1 MASGIS
7 DFLAALQGGGAR
19 PNRFEVLVEFPA
31 FAATQ
36 EAIRQTAFLCQSTQL
51 PGSNLGTME
60 VGFRGRQ
67 LKLAG
72 DRTFEDLDLT
82 FYNDTDFALRD
93 AFEAWQNAINQYNS
107 NIGLPSPS
115 EYLSTVTLYQL
126 DNQDNRIK
134 EYVLKLAWPT
144 VVAPIEVAQ
153 DSNDQIETFA
163 VTMAYSD
170 ISNGVS
176 T

>member
-1 MASGIS
+1 MAGIA
-7 DFLAALQGGGAR
+7 DFLASLSGGGAR

-36 EAIRQTAFLCQSTQL
+36 EEIRQTAFLCQSTQL
-51 PGSNLGTME
+51 PGSNLGMLE
-60 VGFRGRQ
+60 VGYRGRQ

-82 FYNDTDFALRD
+82 FYNDTDFALRN
-93 AFEAWQNAINQYNS
+93 AFEAWHNAINQYNS
-107 NIGLPSPS
+107 NTGLPTPN

-126 DNQDNRIK
+126 DNQDERIK

-144 VVAPIEVAQ
+144 VIAPIEVAQ

-163 VTMAYSD
+163 VTFAYSD
-170 ISNGVS
+170 IGNGQS

>member
-1 MASGIS
+1 MAGIS
-7 DFLAALQGGGAR
+7 DFLASLSGGGAR

-36 EAIRQTAFLCQSTQL
+36 EEIRQTAFLCQSTQL
-51 PGSNLGTME
+51 PGSNLGIME
-60 VGFRGRQ
+60 VGYRGRQ

-82 FYNDTDFALRD
+82 FYNDTDFALRN
-93 AFEAWQNAINQYNS
+93 AFEAWHNAINQYNS
-107 NIGLPSPS
+107 NTGLPTPN

-144 VVAPIEVAQ
+144 VIAPIELDQ
-153 DSNDQIETFA
+153 TSNDQIETFA
-163 VTMAYSD
+163 VTFAFSD
-170 ISNGVS
+170 LGNGQS

>member
-1 MASGIS
+1 MGSGIS

-19 PNRFEVLVEFPA
+19 PNRFEAIVEFPA
-31 FAATQ
+31 YAANQ
-36 EAIRQTAFLCQSTQL
+36 ETIRQTAFLCQSTQL
-51 PGSNLGTME
+51 PGSNLGSME

-72 DRTFEDLDLT
+72 DRVFDDLDLV

-93 AFEAWQNAINQYNS
+93 AFEAWHNAINQYNS
-107 NIGLPSPS
+107 NMGVATPT
-115 EYLSTVTLYQL
+115 EYLSTVSLYQL

-144 VVAPIEVAQ
+144 VIAPIELDQ
-153 DSNDQIETFA
+153 TSNDTVETFS
-163 VTMAYSD
+163 VTFAYSD
-170 ISNGVS
+170 IGHNRA